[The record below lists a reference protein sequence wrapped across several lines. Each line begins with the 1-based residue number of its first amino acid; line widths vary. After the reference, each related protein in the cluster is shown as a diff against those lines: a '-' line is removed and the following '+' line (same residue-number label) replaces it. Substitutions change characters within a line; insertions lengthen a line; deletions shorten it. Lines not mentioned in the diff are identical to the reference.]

1 MSDTDIKTALDIF
14 IENSLKKC
22 LKSEYISDANIDKFK
37 LNTDKL
43 TNFSSIIL
51 TNKYIN
57 TEYGKPYLKTKTE
70 TETITFDSVDNVI
83 ASLNPV
89 AEQPPP
95 TPPKSRE
102 ELGLPRRQ
110 PRWYPVPAEK
120 KTAEELAAAVRRVLF
135 KTTLCGGGT
144 AMRLF
149 MEKKEGVAYTCPGCK
164 DVECEVCY
172 D

>member
-1 MSDTDIKTALDIF
+1 MEELSGWGGEGDTDNNDW
-14 IENSLKKC
+14 ED
-22 LKSEYISDANIDKFK
+22 SDPEDVEKPVLRRAVRR
-37 LNTDKL
+37 TDERS
-43 TNFSSIIL
+43 TPFTGEGRRPRSP
-51 TNKYIN
+51 
-57 TEYGKPYLKTKTE
+57 E
-70 TETITFDSVDNVI
+70 
-83 ASLNPV
+83 
-89 AEQPPP
+89 EQPPP

-172 D
+172 DKT

>member
-1 MSDTDIKTALDIF
+1 MKVGNGTFLEDLWVGVARLADNNDWEDSDWEDSDPEDVEKPVLRRAIRRTD
-14 IENSLKKC
+14 ER
-22 LKSEYISDANIDKFK
+22 
-37 LNTDKL
+37 
-43 TNFSSIIL
+43 
-51 TNKYIN
+51 
-57 TEYGKPYLKTKTE
+57 
-70 TETITFDSVDNVI
+70 SVPFTGEGRRPR
-83 ASLNPV
+83 SPE
-89 AEQPPP
+89 EQPPP

-172 D
+172 DKT